1 MTRSRTLLLATG
13 TLLAVAVAACGDTD
27 DSSASAGDDAR
38 TVEIDMADN
47 AFEPD
52 AIDVTEGETV
62 RFVFTNTGNVAHDAF
77 VGDQAAQD
85 GHAMDMREAE
95 DDDHGG
101 GHGGGNSAAVTVE
114 PGDTGELTHTFDE
127 TGSLE
132 IGCHQPGHY
141 ESGMKLALDVA

>member
-13 TLLAVAVAACGDTD
+13 TLLAAAVAACGNTD
-27 DSSASAGDDAR
+27 DTSAVAESDAR
-38 TVEIDMADN
+38 TIEIDMADN

-52 AIDVTEGETV
+52 TLDVTEGETV
-62 RFVFTNTGNVAHDAF
+62 RFVFTNTGDVAHDAF

-85 GHAMDMREAE
+85 
-95 DDDHGG
+95 DHGMEMSENDAG
-101 GHGGGNSAAVTVE
+101 MEGHGSDGDAVTVD
-114 PGDTGELTHTFDE
+114 PGETGELTHTFEE

-141 ESGMKLALDVA
+141 ESGMKLALDVT